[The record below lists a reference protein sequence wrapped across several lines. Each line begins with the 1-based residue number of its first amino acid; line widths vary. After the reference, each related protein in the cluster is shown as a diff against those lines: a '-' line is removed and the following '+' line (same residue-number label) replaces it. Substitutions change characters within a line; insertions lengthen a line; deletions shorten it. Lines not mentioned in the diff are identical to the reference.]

1 MQLTFVRA
9 TQRVID
15 VSVLSLALTLAFFVR
30 FDWNP
35 PLPWLARL
43 MLLLPYVVGVQYLT
57 LAAFGIPRFAWRYV
71 GLRETSRILL
81 ATGCMVAPL
90 IGLRF
95 VAEALPTTFVRSALI
110 PLGVILIDLV
120 LVFLGITGVR
130 IFRRLLA
137 ERGENT
143 LRAPVQQRQTLLLG
157 AGQAGVLVAR
167 EVGRR
172 RDLGIRPVG
181 FLDDAPEKQGQIIH
195 GLRVLGT
202 TDRLA
207 QIAARHRVE
216 QVLITIAGN
225 SGRAIRRIAEACEVA
240 ALPVKIIPGVHE
252 IVGGK
257 VDLSGIR
264 AVAIEDL
271 LRREPLDL
279 DMHGIAAFI
288 QGKVVVVT
296 GAGGS
301 IGSEICRQ
309 VARFGPRQLLLVERY
324 ENALFEIHRELG
336 GRPTEVAITPCVADV
351 TDAQRMRSL
360 FRKARPDVIFHSA
373 AHKHVPMMEW
383 NPGEA
388 LKNNVLG
395 TQVVA
400 DLAAELGV
408 RQFVMISTDKAVNP
422 TGVMGASKRVAE
434 LYVQCLA
441 QRAPSTR
448 FVSVRFGNVLGSSGS
463 VVPIFKEQIAHG
475 GPVTVTHP
483 EMRRYF
489 MTIPE
494 ATQLVLQAASFGRGG
509 EIFILDMG
517 KPVRITDLAH
527 DLIRLS
533 GLEPDRDIEIEYSG
547 IRPGEKLVEELTTS
561 EESATRT
568 THHKI
573 FVAQVKPA
581 EWDSLVVG
589 IDDLLQRAD
598 SLDERRVYE
607 GLAALIPEFN
617 ERGDRPSKPGKVV
630 PLPR

>member
-1 MQLTFVRA
+1 M
-9 TQRVID
+9 
-15 VSVLSLALTLAFFVR
+15 
-30 FDWNP
+30 
-35 PLPWLARL
+35 
-43 MLLLPYVVGVQYLT
+43 
-57 LAAFGIPRFAWRYV
+57 
-71 GLRETSRILL
+71 
-81 ATGCMVAPL
+81 
-90 IGLRF
+90 
-95 VAEALPTTFVRSALI
+95 
-110 PLGVILIDLV
+110 
-120 LVFLGITGVR
+120 
-130 IFRRLLA
+130 
-137 ERGENT
+137 
-143 LRAPVQQRQTLLLG
+143 
-157 AGQAGVLVAR
+157 
-167 EVGRR
+167 
-172 RDLGIRPVG
+172 
-181 FLDDAPEKQGQIIH
+181 
-195 GLRVLGT
+195 
-202 TDRLA
+202 
-207 QIAARHRVE
+207 
-216 QVLITIAGN
+216 
-225 SGRAIRRIAEACEVA
+225 
-240 ALPVKIIPGVHE
+240 
-252 IVGGK
+252 
-257 VDLSGIR
+257 
-264 AVAIEDL
+264 
-271 LRREPLDL
+271 
-279 DMHGIAAFI
+279 
-288 QGKVVVVT
+288 
-296 GAGGS
+296 
-301 IGSEICRQ
+301 
-309 VARFGPRQLLLVERY
+309 ERY
-324 ENALFEIHRELG
+324 ENALFEIHHELG

-408 RQFVMISTDKAVNP
+408 LQFVMISTDKAVNP
-422 TGVMGASKRVAE
+422 TGGRGASKRVAE

-448 FVSVRFGNVLGSSGS
+448 FVSVRFGNVLGSRGS

-489 MTIPE
+489 MTISE
-494 ATQLVLQAASFGRGG
+494 ATQLVLQAASFERGG
-509 EIFILDMG
+509 GIFILDMG

-573 FVAQVKPA
+573 FIAQIKPA

-617 ERGDRPSKPGKVV
+617 ERGERPSKPAKVV
-630 PLPR
+630 ALPR